1 MLGARWI
8 GTLSARMLRTFHV
21 ENFKCLRDVTVEL
34 ESFTVLIGPNDS
46 GKTSILDA
54 LRLIGQTFVRPV
66 EEVFTGQNRAE
77 VLAWQREAGKDLS
90 WELRFAEEQ
99 KAFIYRWSF
108 PSGKE
113 YGKSGEG
120 AEFRRETPK
129 GIDPA
134 DRDLFDPGWNPG
146 LSETGL
152 RSVLAQLDPGNASFI
167 AEVSAFTSVLSELP
181 RYRLDPDALRTP
193 AVPEPDAVLT
203 PSGDNL
209 VAVLDRLISGPD
221 RAAIVNLEEELHRAI
236 PTLRGIALRTADG
249 KTGTKTL
256 EFVLDGPGKK
266 FTTIPCAHASDGAML
281 LTAFLALAYSE
292 QPGMLLI
299 EEPENGLHPS
309 RLRAVVEMLR
319 KLSTG
324 EVGTRPR
331 QVILTTHS
339 PLLLNYTKP
348 EEVRIVRRD
357 PVTGTQVTPLTA
369 VPDIHKLLEEFAV
382 GELWYLLGEEAFAV
396 AVLDEGEQVIAA
408 ADNSATLGASAVAGE
423 WFEVLC
429 EQRRV
434 VEGDLCALRDR
445 VALP

>member
-1 MLGARWI
+1 
-8 GTLSARMLRTFHV
+8 MLRTFHV

-34 ESFTVLIGPNDS
+34 EPFTVLIGPNDS

-54 LRLIGQTFVRPV
+54 LRLIGQTFMRPV

-77 VLAWQREAGKDLS
+77 VLTWQRAAQTRLGWGLYFEELGRAFKYS
-90 WELRFAEEQ
+90 WTYPSGSESGESGRGETFQRESRDKPASYRHAAQGRHSGPFASQMTSSETALRSIINHPTPDGT
-99 KAFIYRWSF
+99 AFI
-108 PSGKE
+108 
-113 YGKSGEG
+113 
-120 AEFRRETPK
+120 
-129 GIDPA
+129 
-134 DRDLFDPGWNPG
+134 
-146 LSETGL
+146 SEIE
-152 RSVLAQLDPGNASFI
+152 P
-167 AEVSAFTSVLSELP
+167 FTSVLGDLP

-221 RAAIVNLEEELHRAI
+221 RSAIVNLEQGLHAAI

-249 KTGTKTL
+249 KTGAKAL

-281 LTAFLALAYSE
+281 LTAFLALAYSDH
-292 QPGMLLI
+292 PGMLLI

-339 PLLLNYTKP
+339 PLLLNYARP

-357 PVTGTQVTPLTA
+357 ATTGTQVTPLTA

-382 GELWYLLGEEAFAV
+382 GELWYLLGEEA
-396 AVLDEGEQVIAA
+396 L
-408 ADNSATLGASAVAGE
+408 VAGKK
-423 WFEVLC
+423 
-429 EQRRV
+429 
-434 VEGDLCALRDR
+434 
-445 VALP
+445 P

>member
-1 MLGARWI
+1 
-8 GTLSARMLRTFHV
+8 MLRTFHV

-34 ESFTVLIGPNDS
+34 EPFTVLIGPNDS

-66 EEVFTGQNRAE
+66 DEVFSGHNRAE
-77 VLAWQREAGKDLS
+77 VLTWRREAARGLDWRLYFTQGGHEFNYS
-90 WELRFAEEQ
+90 WAYF
-99 KAFIYRWSF
+99 
-108 PSGKE
+108 SGQE
-113 YGKSGEG
+113 SGETEG
-120 AEFRRETPK
+120 GVSFRE
-129 GIDPA
+129 G
-134 DRDLFDPGWNPG
+134 PGKTTLYRLGTMGPISG
-146 LSETGL
+146 PFASHRTTSGTML
-152 RSVLAQLDPGNASFI
+152 RSILAHPTPDGTIFRAAVEPFTTVLAG
-167 AEVSAFTSVLSELP
+167 LP

-193 AVPEPDAVLT
+193 AVPEPDAVLN

-221 RAAIVNLEEELHRAI
+221 RTAIVNLEQKLHEAI
-236 PTLRGIALRTADG
+236 PTLKGIALRTADG

-256 EFVLDGPGKK
+256 EFVLDGPGKS

-357 PVTGTQVTPLTA
+357 PDMGTHVTPLTA

-382 GELWYLLGEEAFAV
+382 GELWYLLGEEA
-396 AVLDEGEQVIAA
+396 L
-408 ADNSATLGASAVAGE
+408 
-423 WFEVLC
+423 
-429 EQRRV
+429 
-434 VEGDLCALRDR
+434 VEGKK
-445 VALP
+445 P

>member
-1 MLGARWI
+1 
-8 GTLSARMLRTFHV
+8 MLRTFHV
-21 ENFKCLRDVTVEL
+21 ENFKCLRDTTVEL
-34 ESFTVLIGPNDS
+34 EPFTVLIGPNDS

-54 LRLIGQTFVRPV
+54 LRLIGQTFVKPV
-66 EEVFTGQNRAE
+66 DEVFSGQNRAE
-77 VLAWQREAGKDLS
+77 VLAWRRQAGTELG
-90 WELRFAEEQ
+90 WQLRFAEGKQE
-99 KAFIYRWSF
+99 FNYRYSW

-113 YGKSGEG
+113 RADSPRVAIVEKDGTKTHLGCKSWNGMSYVS
-120 AEFRRETPK
+120 ASFFSQHSS
-129 GIDPA
+129 A
-134 DRDLFDPGWNPG
+134 D
-146 LSETGL
+146 TGL
-152 RSVLAQLDPGNASFI
+152 RTVLCYPNPSAGIFI
-167 AEVSAFTSVLSELP
+167 KEVQPFTSVLADLR

-221 RAAIVNLEEELHRAI
+221 RTAIVNLEQKLHEAI

-256 EFVLDGPGKK
+256 EFVLDGPGKA

-357 PVTGTQVTPLTA
+357 PATGTHVTPLTA

-382 GELWYLLGEEAFAV
+382 GELWYLLGEEA
-396 AVLDEGEQVIAA
+396 L
-408 ADNSATLGASAVAGE
+408 
-423 WFEVLC
+423 
-429 EQRRV
+429 
-434 VEGDLCALRDR
+434 VEGKK
-445 VALP
+445 P